1 MSEWDTMRECFCK
14 LWFGETTPADNN
26 NNNNNNTRGENEV
39 TVNDSWTLSFDERC
53 ASLWGSSTSYT
64 PSYANV
70 IEELLYTRVAVS
82 YSCLT
87 GEAVSL
93 FIESCELSQ
102 LQYNRV

>member
-1 MSEWDTMRECFCK
+1 MRECFCK
-14 LWFGETTPADNN
+14 LWFGETTPADNNN